1 MVRNRETMETS
12 QKREE
17 NGKWLERGETKGQLA
32 VREREEKGRVTLPRT
47 EEGRLPEEVFLA
59 KVDNL
64 QVFERW
70 LG

>member
-17 NGKWLERGETKGQLA
+17 NGKWLERGETKGHLA
-32 VREREEKGRVTLPRT
+32 VREREEKGRV
-47 EEGRLPEEVFLA
+47 EEVFLA